1 MHYVNLVYLK
11 HVSYVLI
18 HTCQTILKRRLNL
31 CNNTL
36 VKRCYLFFIFHALLP
51 SDFSG
56 PPDTSVAVY
65 IFIFPKRERE
75 REGEKERD

>member
-1 MHYVNLVYLK
+1 MHYAIWYLK
-11 HVSYVLI
+11 YVSYVSTR
-18 HTCQTILKRRLNL
+18 TCQTFLKRRLNL

-56 PPDTSVAVY
+56 PLDTSAAVY
-65 IFIFPKRERE
+65 IFIFQER
-75 REGEKERD
+75 